1 MPAGYRHPSNSPA
14 LPSVD
19 YEVMVFE
26 TRQAAAK
33 ASPLDVSGGLAQAF
47 KANDKLDAQTNMD
60 AFSWEQLGISAW
72 KGVRQVKL
80 LGMTGSAYIK
90 VIKGKE
96 YIIFRG
102 LPGSRPELPGTIYA
116 RSNPKVS
123 CFVVGA
129 EELMEDGL
137 KTARLGIIVYAAVDV
152 TKEVVSP
159 PEVVPGQPPGFSLID
174 LGVHLSCD
182 LLKFVVATAAGIAAG
197 VVITTMV
204 AGALPVVAVFAVS
217 VGVGVFAGMVL
228 DRLDTRFDLSGEMS
242 RLCRTWFWHN
252 ATAQSFYQSGEDWL
266 SHGESY
272 VQGEVRLI
280 RSRF

>member
-137 KTARLGIIVYAAVDV
+137 KTARLGIIIYAAVDI
-152 TKEVVSP
+152 TQEIVSP
-159 PEVVPGQPPGFSLID
+159 PEPVSPHERSGFSLID

-182 LLKFVVATAAGIAAG
+182 LLKFAAATAAGVMAGVAVTVLIAGAPVAVVIGAGIVVAAG
-197 VVITTMV
+197 LGMGLDWLDHHFHLTEKTSEV
-204 AGALPVVAVFAVS
+204 ARQL
-217 VGVGVFAGMVL
+217 
-228 DRLDTRFDLSGEMS
+228 
-242 RLCRTWFWHN
+242 FWDN
-252 ATAQSFYQSGEDWL
+252 ATARSIYHKSMDFLGHVGDAAQFDYQYL
-266 SHGESY
+266 
-272 VQGEVRLI
+272 
-280 RSRF
+280 RSQF